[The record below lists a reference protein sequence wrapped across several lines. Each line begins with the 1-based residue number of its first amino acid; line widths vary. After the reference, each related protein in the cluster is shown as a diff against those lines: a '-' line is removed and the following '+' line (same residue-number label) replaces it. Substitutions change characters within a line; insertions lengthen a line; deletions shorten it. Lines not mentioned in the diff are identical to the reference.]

1 MRRSPAEADAAL
13 APGKF
18 ACALAQP
25 MRRDLDI
32 PHWTV
37 PVPAETESD
46 RNTQSRQVTQ
56 SHNRPHQVWHVRN
69 NISDAFAECLS
80 VPTAAQEDYRANV
93 ALT

>member
-18 ACALAQP
+18 ARALAQP

-46 RNTQSRQVTQ
+46 RNTQSRQVTE
-56 SHNRPHQVWHVRN
+56 SHNRPLQVWHVRG
-69 NISDAFAECLS
+69 NISDAFTECLS
-80 VPTAAQEDYRANV
+80 VATAAQEVYRANV